1 MTDEQK
7 NQAYEIGVRLVE
19 RIGVSA
25 AILAAFLWLARE
37 AATSLHSSVV
47 VPIVKSHT
55 EFLDTTSKTLVELS
69 QTQRQQSETLQE
81 LAIGQRDIHKV
92 LSEGTGKQ

>member
-7 NQAYEIGVRLVE
+7 SQVFEAGVRVVE
-19 RIGVSA
+19 RIGISA

-55 EFLDTTSKTLVELS
+55 EFLDTTRETLVELS
-69 QTQRQQSETLQE
+69 QAQRQQAETLQE

-92 LSEGTGKQ
+92 LSEGKK

>member
-1 MTDEQK
+1 MTEEQK
-7 NQAYEIGVRLVE
+7 SQNYEIAIRLIE

-92 LSEGTGKQ
+92 LSEGSNKK